1 MRKYILMR
9 VLSAVPVLIALSIA
23 VFLMLHLVPG
33 DPVMVMFRDVSG
45 TQEQMEKLR
54 AQLGLNDPLPV
65 QYLRFAG
72 RAIQGDLG
80 RSIWSNQPVTTMIRQ
95 ALPHSLE
102 LTIAA
107 AALAVLLGVTLGV
120 VAASRRGGLLD
131 AASMVTALLGVSI
144 PNFWLSMLLI
154 LVFGVHL
161 RWLPTIGEGS
171 WRHLI
176 LPAVALGFS
185 GAAILA
191 RMTRSGVVEILSQDY
206 IRTARAK
213 GLSQQT
219 VIFRHALRNA
229 LIPVVTVFG
238 LQIGHLLA
246 GAVIVETV
254 FARRG
259 IGRVLV
265 ESIDARDFPV
275 AQGTVLFIAISYMAV
290 NLAVDLC
297 YSVIDPRVRYS

>member
-1 MRKYILMR
+1 MRLF
-9 VLSAVPVLIALSIA
+9 SAVPVLIALSVA
-23 VFLMLHLVPG
+23 VFLMMHLIPG

-45 TQEQMEKLR
+45 TQEQIDKLR

-80 RSIWSNQPVTTMIRQ
+80 RSIWSNQPVTEMIRQ
-95 ALPHSLE
+95 ALPHSAE
-102 LTIAA
+102 LTAA
-107 AALAVLLGVTLGV
+107 AAMVAITLGILLGV
-120 VAASRRGGLLD
+120 VAAARRGGAID
-131 AASMVTALLGVSI
+131 AAAMFTALLGVSI
-144 PNFWLSMLLI
+144 PNFWLSLLLI

-161 RWLPTIGEGS
+161 RWLPVLGEGS
-171 WRHLI
+171 WRHLV
-176 LPAVALGFS
+176 LPAIALGFS

-191 RMTRSGVVEILSQDY
+191 RMTRAGMVEALSQDY

-213 GLSQQT
+213 GLAER
-219 VIFRHALRNA
+219 VILFRHALRNT

-238 LQIGHLLA
+238 LQIGHLMA

-259 IGRVLV
+259 LGRLLV
-265 ESIDARDFPV
+265 EAIDGRDFPV
-275 AQGTVLFIAISYMAV
+275 AQGAVFFIASTYIGI
-290 NLAVDLC
+290 NLVVDLF
-297 YSVIDPRVRYS
+297 YSLIDPRIRYS